1 MDGKT
6 ILIIEDD
13 LFTREMYEEILR
25 EAGYTV
31 VSAKDG
37 VEGIA
42 RIREGNHSLIIMDIM
57 LPNKNGLDILTEL
70 KKSPPIETNGPI
82 VIMTNL
88 ARDPI
93 LNQALGLG
101 AAACIIKTDITPEQL
116 LIRIKGFIAL

>member
-1 MDGKT
+1 MEEKT

-25 EAGYTV
+25 EAGYAV

-37 VEGIA
+37 VEGIS

-57 LPNKNGLDILTEL
+57 LPNKNGIDILTEL
-70 KKSPPIETNGPI
+70 QKEAPIETNGPI
-82 VIMTNL
+82 IILTNL

-93 LNQALGLG
+93 LNQALQLG
-101 AAACIIKTDITPEQL
+101 ATACIIKTDITPEQL
-116 LIRIKGFIAL
+116 LIRIKELIAG